1 MLNNDELFSSSFQQG
16 LKINIKNYGPIC
28 PYFSPRQRI
37 AAVWGAEPYFEFIK
51 SYNVGLNGPF
61 CIGWGDEI
69 ASQKIYDG
77 GWNWCARDIK

>member
-1 MLNNDELFSSSFQQG
+1 M
-16 LKINIKNYGPIC
+16 GPFAHTFL
-28 PYFSPRQRI
+28 PAPT
-37 AAVWGAEPYFEFIK
+37 AVWGAVPYFEFIK

-77 GWNWCARDIK
+77 GRNWCARDIK